1 MEEPA
6 MVAMEELEQQPQQPA
21 MAEVQVDDRRR
32 TVYGDV
38 ALHALTA
45 GSLGLDFATPKGSD
59 PSTTEPIFVSGIVPG
74 SPAERAGFRWVG
86 AELLSVQGQS
96 VEGLS
101 FDAAISAI
109 IAAQRCVRWPA
120 ICS

>member
-6 MVAMEELEQQPQQPA
+6 MVAMEEPQQPA

-59 PSTTEPIFVSGIVPG
+59 PSTTEPIFVSGIVPR

-101 FDAAISAI
+101 FDEAISAI

>member
-6 MVAMEELEQQPQQPA
+6 MEPQQPA

-45 GSLGLDFATPKGSD
+45 GSLGLDFATPKG
-59 PSTTEPIFVSGIVPG
+59 TTEPIFVSGIVPG